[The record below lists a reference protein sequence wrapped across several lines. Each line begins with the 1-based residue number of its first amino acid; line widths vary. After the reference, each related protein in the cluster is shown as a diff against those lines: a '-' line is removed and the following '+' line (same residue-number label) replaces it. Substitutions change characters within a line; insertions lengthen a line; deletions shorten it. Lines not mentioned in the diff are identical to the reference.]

1 MLDRAERRSHVFDRA
16 AEPGPQGV
24 IGAMQLS
31 VTGKQTEIGEAL
43 RRHIEGSLGSILDK
57 YFKTAIEAHVIVS
70 KEAHLSRAEI
80 SIHIGRGIVVNARA
94 SASEA
99 YLAFDAAAERL
110 AKQLRRYKRRL
121 RDHHAKGREP
131 AGASERAM
139 DYVLAPVEEE
149 EAEVAAA
156 AAAEGEETETDGA
169 NGAPAVIA
177 EMSTELPSLTVGE
190 AAMRMDLA
198 EAPVLLFRN
207 RSHGELNLVYRRSD
221 GNIGWIDPELAAARP
236 MRRTAS

>member
-1 MLDRAERRSHVFDRA
+1 
-16 AEPGPQGV
+16 
-24 IGAMQLS
+24 MQLS

-43 RRHIEGSLGSILDK
+43 RRHIEDSLGSILDK

-94 SASEA
+94 AASEA

-131 AGASERAM
+131 AGAGERAM
-139 DYVLAPVEEE
+139 DYVLAPIEED
-149 EAEVAAA
+149 EAEPAE
-156 AAAEGEETETDGA
+156 AEGEKAETGGS

-177 EMSTELPSLTVGE
+177 EMSTELPNLTVGE

-207 RSHGELNLVYRRSD
+207 RSHGELNLVYRRAD
-221 GNIGWIDPELAAARP
+221 GNIGWIDPELDAARP
-236 MRRTAS
+236 MRRTGS